1 MPKQNKGDKGE
12 IQCVKYCFDN
22 QNNLV
27 WCNENLYEP
36 EGIQVINPITK
47 KVINSLDEIQKANSN
62 YKSDIYLKSIRRNEV
77 IGTSIKSFTSNTS
90 PPSVINVTRRSKFI
104 ENKTLSNLVQYA
116 DIMMKVYFET
126 DKNKSAILRGKSEC
140 DIMLSRLDL
149 DEETKNGIAEI
160 IMYFTFNGTGNGD
173 SNSPANAVIDY
184 YGNGKF
190 HYTFCPTRQDKINYV
205 LNNWNRYQIVLRG
218 HCIYKSGKN
227 KGKLR
232 TNGLL
237 KSGPV
242 EDDLPWVCY
251 YEGVDGK
258 KYPRGALGIRIVKDK
273 NKNKKK

>member
-1 MPKQNKGDKGE
+1 MPKQNAGEKSE
-12 IQCVKYCFDN
+12 IQCIKHCFDN

-27 WCNENLYEP
+27 WCNENLHEP

-62 YKSDIYLKSIRRNEV
+62 YKSDIYLKSIERNEL
-77 IGTSIKSFTSNTS
+77 IGISIKSFTGQG
-90 PPSVINVTRRSKFI
+90 PSVINVTRRSKFI
-104 ENKTLSNLVQYA
+104 KNKTLLDLVPHA
-116 DIMMKVYFET
+116 DNMMKVYFET

-140 DIMLSRLDL
+140 DIMLSSLDL
-149 DEETKNGIAEI
+149 DEETKNGIVEI
-160 IMYFTFNGTGNGD
+160 IMYFTFNGTGNGN

-190 HYTFCPTRQDKINYV
+190 HYTYCPTRQHKINYV

-218 HCIYKSGKN
+218 HCINKSGKN

-232 TNGLL
+232 PNGLL

-258 KYPRGALGIRIVKDK
+258 KYPRGALGIRIIKDK
-273 NKNKKK
+273 KQK